1 MKLTQWKIPLWS
13 VLLFPTFALSAELSL
28 QKYLS
33 EVQNNNDGIK
43 AGQLIIEGTQDRS
56 NEGKLI
62 FRPSLFAQAQSTID
76 KKPVVNTASQGD
88 RTDNSFVTVG
98 LAQQFDFG
106 LKSQLSYSLIHTQ
119 IYNASSTFVSKPEYN
134 DGVAKLELS
143 QSLWRN
149 FWGQEQKS
157 QETLINSQAK
167 ASSHVESY
175 KIKQTLAQAESIY
188 WSLSQLRK
196 VVKVQTNN
204 LVRAKKIADWNR
216 RRTNTGLAERSD
228 YLQADAN
235 LKLREYELQNT
246 QLELTT
252 LERTFNT
259 LRGNTENQVSENL
272 DIFDGQSLSTLNLP
286 GKSEL
291 RDDTKAALEYQ
302 NIAIANANLA
312 QERNKPTLE
321 VYGSYAMNGR
331 DVERSEAIDNSFKT
345 NKSTT
350 AIGVR
355 FNTPLD
361 FGNTS
366 KNIDGYKKEK
376 VAAEYTFK
384 KKVYDQ
390 DREWN
395 DLVKKFEDAKLKLAL
410 VEKIAEAN
418 KTKSLNE
425 SDRLTKGRTTTF
437 QVLNFEQDYAQ
448 SELQKIQSETNLL
461 NIYAQLKTFSNGG
474 SK

>member
-1 MKLTQWKIPLWS
+1 MKLTQWKIPFWS
-13 VLLFPTFALSAELSL
+13 VLLIPTLGFGADLSL
-28 QKYLS
+28 EKYLS
-33 EVQNNNDGIK
+33 EVQNNNEGLK
-43 AGQLIIEGTQDRS
+43 ASQLISEGSLDRS
-56 NEGKLI
+56 NEGNLI
-62 FRPSLFAQAQSTID
+62 FRPSLFVQAQSAID
-76 KKPVVNTASQGD
+76 NKPVVNVSTQGD
-88 RTDNSFVTVG
+88 RTDNSYATVG
-98 LAQQFDFG
+98 LMQQFNFG
-106 LKSQLSYSLIHTQ
+106 LKTQLSYSLIHTK
-119 IYNASSTFVSKPEYN
+119 IYNASSTFVPKPDYN

-149 FWGQEQKS
+149 LWGKETKA
-157 QETLINSQAK
+157 QETLVNSQAK
-167 ASSHVESY
+167 ATSHIESY
-175 KIKQTLAQAESIY
+175 KIKQTLAQAESVY
-188 WSLSQLRK
+188 WSLSQFRK
-196 VVKVQTNN
+196 ILKVQTNN
-204 LVRAKKIADWNR
+204 LIRAKKISDWNR
-216 RRTNTGLAERSD
+216 RRTNTGLADRSD

-246 QLELTT
+246 QLELAN

-259 LRGNTENQVSENL
+259 LRGSDENQVSENL
-272 DIFDGQSLSTLNLP
+272 DIFDSKNIADLNLP
-286 GKSEL
+286 QKSEL
-291 RDDTKAALEYQ
+291 REDTKAALEYQ
-302 NIAIANANLA
+302 NLAIANANFA
-312 QERNKPTLE
+312 QEKNKPTLE
-321 VYGSYAMNGR
+321 VYGSYATNGR
-331 DVERSEAIDNSFKT
+331 DVESSEAISNSFKT
-345 NKSTT
+345 NKST
-350 AIGVR
+350 AAVGIR

-366 KNIDGYKKEK
+366 KNIDGYKKEQ

-390 DREWN
+390 EREWN
-395 DLVKKFEDAKLKLAL
+395 DLVKKFEDAKLKLSL